1 MCMNDVGMLE
11 EGLEN
16 ALVMLLG
23 DAMSVKE
30 CVRILDLRVQV
41 H

>member
-23 DAMSVKE
+23 DAMSV
-30 CVRILDLRVQV
+30 IL
-41 H
+41 